1 MTWVSSNFVELLERQ
16 TFQKRSGSGLSERA
30 RAVTDFLFHL
40 RTCLHLLLKER
51 KRQETTLA
59 QSVSRLFNRFITPF
73 SFIWAIVFLAF
84 HAFGFFKRI
93 FGIEN
98 FKSYFTSNFK
108 SSNLRRLLKEE
119 KKAQGNAL
127 PTFHHAIFLPW
138 ALQIFILAFHA

>member
-30 RAVTDFLFHL
+30 RAVTDLLFHL

-59 QSVSRLFNRFITPF
+59 QLTNRFITPF

-84 HAFGFFKRI
+84 RAFGILKNFWYREFQVFF
-93 FGIEN
+93 
-98 FKSYFTSNFK
+98 YFK

-119 KKAQGNAL
+119 KKAQ
-127 PTFHHAIFLPW
+127 
-138 ALQIFILAFHA
+138 